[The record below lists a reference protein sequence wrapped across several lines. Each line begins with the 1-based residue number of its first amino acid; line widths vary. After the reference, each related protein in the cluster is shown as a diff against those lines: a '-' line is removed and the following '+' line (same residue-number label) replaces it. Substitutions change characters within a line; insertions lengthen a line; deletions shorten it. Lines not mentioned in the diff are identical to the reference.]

1 MDLKGMKNDTAQKAA
16 IRAQLN
22 EVIMAAL
29 IAWRGEEN
37 VVYIPY
43 AIEPNEGSK
52 INGGSIAVCV
62 GTVVNKDG
70 FEVDA
75 VAIVSPVV
83 KGWNDVAAK
92 SGRVTLAINL
102 DDIREANE
110 AEIAA
115 RGGKKG
121 E

>member
-1 MDLKGMKNDTAQKAA
+1 MDLKSMKNDTARKAA

-37 VVYIPY
+37 VIYIPY

-52 INGGSIAVCV
+52 INGGSIAVNV
-62 GTVVNKDG
+62 GSVFDKDG
-70 FEVDA
+70 FLVDA

-83 KGWNDVAAK
+83 KGWNDIATK
-92 SGRVTLAINL
+92 SGRITLAINF
-102 DDIREANE
+102 DDIREANK